1 MSRDY
6 PFEDDLVS
14 IVTPAWRA
22 SKIVADTIE
31 SVLAQGYEKWE
42 LLVVDDCSPDDT
54 FEIVSAY
61 AGRDARIRALRN
73 PANSGPALTRNTGLA
88 AARGRW
94 IAFLDSD
101 DVWLP
106 NKLERTIAHAKTNKS
121 AITFTGF
128 RRMDADGQNVGR
140 YIDVPDRVTYGNL
153 LGNTVI
159 ATSTVLIDRQIVGDF
174 RMKKVFYDDL
184 ACWLDILRDDRTAYG
199 LNEDLM
205 RYRVMNASVSRNKFR
220 SAREVWKTFRTVENL
235 SLISSSYHF
244 ARYAVNGIRKY
255 RKF

>member
-1 MSRDY
+1 MVQNNQ
-6 PFEDDLVS
+6 FEDGLISV
-14 IVTPAWRA
+14 VTPAWRA
-22 SKIVADTIE
+22 AKIVGETIE
-31 SVLAQGYEKWE
+31 SVMGQSYENWE

-54 FEIVSAY
+54 FDVISAY
-61 AGRDARIRALRN
+61 ASRDPRIRALKN
-73 PANSGPALTRNTGLA
+73 PVNSGPALTRNAGLA

-94 IAFLDSD
+94 IAFLDAD

-106 NKLERTIAHAKTNKS
+106 TKLERTLAHSVANNS

-128 RRMDADGQNVGR
+128 RRMDADGDNLGR
-140 YIDVPDRVTYGNL
+140 YISVPERVTYKKL

-159 ATSTVLIDRQIVGDF
+159 ATSTAVVDRNITGDF

-184 ACWLDILRDDRTAYG
+184 ACWLDILRSGRVAFG
-199 LNEDLM
+199 LDEDLM
-205 RYRVMNASVSRNKFR
+205 RYRVMNASVSRNKIR

-235 SLISSSYHF
+235 SVLSSSYHF
-244 ARYAVNGIRKY
+244 ARYAVNGVKKY